1 MSYSMD
7 LRKKVIEGYQEEKN
21 QSGIARRFK
30 ISLSTV
36 KRYLKLADEGD
47 LSPRIGD
54 KGRPGKIDDKGYEL
68 IKAAIQK
75 NPTVT
80 LRELSEIFYKKKNLI
95 VGSSILS
102 RACLKLNL
110 RHKKLSRY
118 PAETERE
125 EVKKN
130 VKIILKK

>member
-7 LRKKVIEGYQEEKN
+7 LRKKIIATYQEEKN
-21 QSGIARRFK
+21 QSRLARRFK

-36 KRYLKLADEGD
+36 KRYLKLDREGD
-47 LSPRIGD
+47 LSPRVGD
-54 KGRPGKIDDKGYEL
+54 KGRPSKIDEEGVEL
-68 IKAAIQK
+68 IKATFKK

-80 LRELSEIFYKKKNLI
+80 LEELSRIFYQKKKLT
-95 VGSSILS
+95 VGRSVLS

-118 PAETERE
+118 AAETQRE

-130 VKIILKK
+130 AKTTWRK